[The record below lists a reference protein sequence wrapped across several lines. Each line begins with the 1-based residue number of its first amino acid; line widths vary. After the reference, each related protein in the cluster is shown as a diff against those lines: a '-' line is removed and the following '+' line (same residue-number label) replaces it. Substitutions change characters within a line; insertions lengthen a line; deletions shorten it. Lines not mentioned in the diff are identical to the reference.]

1 MPAPAR
7 TSRDAIVDAARAL
20 LEEEGLEAVTMQRV
34 ADRVGVRGPSLYK
47 HVTDRAALIRAVAD
61 SVVAD
66 LGRVLDESMRTG
78 DPAEDLRAVTV
89 AYREFVRARPHGY
102 GLLFA
107 DLPDDLQPDPG
118 ALADLGR
125 PLVDAARRLVG
136 DDEALA
142 TARTIVAWAHGFLS
156 MELAGAF
163 RLGGDLET
171 AYRAGMDLILSA
183 ISGPASPAPGS
194 PPTGRATSQRREP
207 GR

>member
-20 LEEEGLEAVTMQRV
+20 LEEDGLEAVTMQRV

-89 AYREFVRARPHGY
+89 AYREFVHARPHGY

-107 DLPDDLQPDPG
+107 DLPGDLGPDPG

-125 PLVDAARRLVG
+125 PMVDAARRLVG

-142 TARTIVAWAHGFLS
+142 IARTIVAWAHGFLS

-163 RLGGDLET
+163 RLGGDLDA
-171 AYRAGMDLILSA
+171 AYRTGIDLILSA
-183 ISGPASPAPGS
+183 ISGPASPAQGS
-194 PPTGRATSQRREP
+194 PRTG
-207 GR
+207 